1 MKRNDW
7 FLAAGILAA
16 AAILFCFQIF
26 GNSGDQAVV
35 SISVDGALYGTY
47 SLEEDR
53 TVKIDETNR
62 LATSGGTVKMDWAY
76 RPDQFCVNHRSISSN
91 GATIICLPKRVVASL
106 DNGDSGEDAGNAR
119 WEARG

>member
-1 MKRNDW
+1 MKRNNW
-7 FLAAGILAA
+7 YLAAGVLAA

-62 LATSGGTVKMDWAY
+62 LEISGGTVKMDWADC
-76 RPDQFCVNHRSISSN
+76 PDQVCVNHRSISRN
-91 GATIICLPKRVVASL
+91 GESIICLPNRVVVSIE
-106 DNGDSGEDAGNAR
+106 NGESGEVDGIAR
-119 WEARG
+119 